1 MFEGQVHTGPQA
13 LPLEFYRNDMKKNNW
28 FLPLLLI
35 ACLSWSAVVDRAW
48 SQEDGADDADSSA
61 PPVSAEA
68 AFARYCAPCH
78 GDDGRG
84 NGKLAF
90 GLSKPAPNLTRL
102 AVRNGGTF
110 PREHVV
116 RLIDGREQ
124 VDAHNREMPIWGDW
138 FKLEAEEGFDGP
150 AGDEAKI
157 RKRIDDLVDLLQSIQ
172 EN

>member
-1 MFEGQVHTGPQA
+1 
-13 LPLEFYRNDMKKNNW
+13 MKRKK
-28 FLPLLLI
+28 LLLSLFFS
-35 ACLSWSAVVDRAW
+35 ACLSCAAANWVWA
-48 SQEDGADDADSSA
+48 QEEPSEEAGSSP

-78 GDDGRG
+78 GEDARG

-90 GLSKPAPNLTRL
+90 GLSKPAPDLTRL
-102 AVRNGGTF
+102 TVRNGGTF
-110 PREHVV
+110 PRERLA

-124 VDAHNREMPIWGDW
+124 VGAHNREMPIWGEW

-157 RKRIDDLVDLLQSIQ
+157 RKRIDDLLDLLQSMQ
-172 EN
+172 EP

>member
-1 MFEGQVHTGPQA
+1 MIEVKIKMP
-13 LPLEFYRNDMKKNNW
+13 KKNNW
-28 FLPLLLI
+28 FLPLLLS
-35 ACLSWSAVVDRAW
+35 ACLLSAVANLVRA
-48 SQEDGADDADSSA
+48 QEDGADEADSSA

-90 GLSKPAPNLTRL
+90 GLSRPAPDLTNLT
-102 AVRNGGTF
+102 VRNGGTF
-110 PREHVV
+110 PRERVA

-124 VDAHNREMPIWGDW
+124 INAHDREMPIWGDW
-138 FKLEAEEGFDGP
+138 FKLEAEEGFDGQ

-157 RKRIDDLVDLLQSIQ
+157 RKRIDDLVDLLQSMQ
-172 EN
+172 EH